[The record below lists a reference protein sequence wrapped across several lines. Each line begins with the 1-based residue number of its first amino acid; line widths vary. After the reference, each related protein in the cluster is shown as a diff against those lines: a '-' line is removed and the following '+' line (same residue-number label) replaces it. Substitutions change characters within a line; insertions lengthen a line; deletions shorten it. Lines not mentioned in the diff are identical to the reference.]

1 MPNIGEKETV
11 LYMDNNEADAIYAQL
26 PPRIRHYLKYEAP
39 APYDPAMALNAF
51 LQVGEAR
58 TLEAIKKFVAN
69 ETRQYYPGYPI
80 K

>member
-26 PPRIRHYLKYEAP
+26 PESIRRYLKYDAP
-39 APYDPAMALNAF
+39 APYDPSMALAAYR
-51 LQVGEAR
+51 QVGEAR
-58 TLEAIKKFVAN
+58 TLEAIKKFIAN

-80 K
+80 A